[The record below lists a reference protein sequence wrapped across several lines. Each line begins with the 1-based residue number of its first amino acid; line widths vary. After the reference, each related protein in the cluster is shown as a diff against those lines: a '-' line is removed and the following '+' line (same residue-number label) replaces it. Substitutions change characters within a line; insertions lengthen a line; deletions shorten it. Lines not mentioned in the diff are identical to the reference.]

1 MIEPGSGTG
10 LAVSEQHLRRAERF
24 ALATLVWRFPQVH
37 LAIGVVGNVLF
48 VLGSLLFMTDRQDS
62 GVVCFLAGSIGMLL
76 GAVGETVRVL
86 GKRRLAQYDVDPHH
100 PNERWSET
108 QRRSSP
114 LE

>member
-1 MIEPGSGTG
+1 MSEP
-10 LAVSEQHLRRAERF
+10 QLRRAERF

-48 VLGSLLFMTDRQDS
+48 VLGSVLFMTERQDP

-76 GAVGETVRVL
+76 GAVGESVRVL
-86 GKRRLAQYDVDPHH
+86 GKRRLARFDVDPYN
-100 PNERWSET
+100 PDERWSET
-108 QRRSSP
+108 KRRSSP

>member
-1 MIEPGSGTG
+1 
-10 LAVSEQHLRRAERF
+10 VSEPQLRRAERY

-37 LAIGVVGNVLF
+37 LAIGVFGNVLF
-48 VLGSLLFMTDRQDS
+48 VLGSVLFMTGRQDS

-76 GAVGETVRVL
+76 GAVGEAMRVL
-86 GKRRLAQYDVDPHH
+86 GKRRLARFDIDPYK
-100 PNERWSET
+100 PNQRWSET

>member
-1 MIEPGSGTG
+1 MSEP
-10 LAVSEQHLRRAERF
+10 QLRTAERF

-37 LAIGVVGNVLF
+37 LATGVVGNVLF
-48 VLGSLLFMTDRQDS
+48 VLGSALFMTDRQDS
-62 GVVCFLAGSIGMLL
+62 GVVCFLVGSMGMLF

-86 GKRRLAQYDVDPHH
+86 GKRRLARYAVDPHH
-100 PNERWSET
+100 PDERWSET